1 MPNPDTDILALLA
14 VVAGVQV
21 GCELLGLVADRHD
34 VGCGLPDFFI
44 GHDVAPRRHAEA
56 APLPAVRDRL
66 ENAFGIK
73 IAAGEIYPAPAILPM
88 TMGTLLLQKQI
99 MARRNH
105 ARVLEVR
112 NSLLR
117 IGGLANE
124 NRGDRHQHHSV
135 HHGNQSDTD
144 A

>member
-1 MPNPDTDILALLA
+1 MLPPGDFRAGRRTSSELVLRRDADVFA
-14 VVAGVQV
+14 VLAGVRI
-21 GCELLGLVADRHD
+21 GCKLLGLAADRHD
-34 VGCGLPDFFI
+34 VGCSLPNFFI

-56 APLPAVRDRL
+56 ALLAAIRDRL
-66 ENAFGIK
+66 EDTFGIK
-73 IAAGEIYPAPAILPM
+73 IAAGEVYPAPAILPM

-112 NSLLR
+112 NALLW

-124 NRGDRHQHHSV
+124 N
-135 HHGNQSDTD
+135 
-144 A
+144 